1 MSQEIKGLTE
11 DQLRYRAPSIFSEK
25 PQVDV
30 SNRYQ
35 FIPTIKMVQALQKE
49 GWYPTKAQECAVRLD
64 SHRGFQKH
72 LIRFQRE
79 DLVLNGEAIEVVLI
93 NSHNRSAAY
102 QLMAGVFRIVCSNG
116 MIVGDTFGRVS
127 VKHINFNPDELIEAS
142 YQVIKNA
149 PEIAHSMNEMRAI
162 PLSLPEREIYAES
175 AALIL
180 YEDKEKIPFKT
191 EKLLRPKRYS
201 DQDKNDLWSTFNIVQ
216 ENVMKGGLG
225 GYKRNDKGQ
234 VRWSSTRKIKSI
246 DRDVKVNKAL
256 WNLTEKMKELKLN

>member
-1 MSQEIKGLTE
+1 MNQVLGLNE
-11 DQLRYRAPSIFSEK
+11 DQLRRMAPSIFSET

-30 SNRYQ
+30 SSRYQ
-35 FIPTIKMVQALQKE
+35 FIPTINMVQALQKE

-102 QLMAGVFRIVCSNG
+102 QLMAGVYRMICSNG

-127 VKHINFNPDELIEAS
+127 VKHINFDPAEVIEAS
-142 YQVIKNA
+142 CRVIENA
-149 PEIAHSMNEMRAI
+149 PEIAHSMQEMKLI
-162 PLSLPEREIYAES
+162 ELTQPEREIYAES
-175 AALIL
+175 AALVL
-180 YEDKEKIPFKT
+180 YDEKQKIPFET
-191 EKLLRPKRYS
+191 RKLLQPKRRY
-201 DQDKNDLWSTFNIVQ
+201 DGDRKDLWSTFNIVQ
-216 ENVMKGGLG
+216 ENIIKGGVR
-225 GYKRNDKGQ
+225 GYKTDELGHFKR
-234 VRWSSTRKIKSI
+234 STTRKIKSI

-256 WNLTEKMKELKLN
+256 WNLTEKMKELKN